1 MAEAE
6 TTGKL
11 RVFLS
16 YSRKNSAFVE
26 ELAIALE
33 TFGFD
38 VRIDK
43 RSIEPG
49 EPWEARLERLLQ
61 ESDTVVFV
69 ISPEFVASERCV
81 WEIDKA
87 AGMGKRLMPVIQQFV
102 PETQVPERLRRLNY
116 TYFAG
121 DGHSFAK
128 GLAGLTKALNTDL
141 DWIREHTRIGDL
153 AERWR
158 ARNRSEALLLRGEDI
173 ATAKRWAAK
182 QQPKDAPKPTL
193 LQTEFIGSS
202 EKAEQEQI
210 AHEQKE
216 ELERKDAELAR
227 VKAESTAKA
236 ALLEAERAK
245 ADQRRQRLQ
254 YLSLVLVALMA
265 GGGFVGWQTLQN
277 QRMQNEAE
285 RRTREAESRAV
296 LAEEQLSRIRVT
308 AELSAQQKSAER
320 AAPREAV
327 ETAAAGPSTSTAG
340 PQPSLPP
347 SPPSGGKLETIS
359 GSAGAPPVSTDA
371 VEMIVTFET
380 GGRTAYER
388 LSGKPR
394 WPGLQSGVVI
404 GAGYDLGHV
413 SAAMFKADWG
423 GKLPAATFT
432 RLENVIGQR
441 GTAAQSLI
449 EGLGDIVVPWNTAID
464 VFQTRTL
471 PQFAAQVERSLPNAR
486 LLPPDSYGALV
497 SLVYN
502 RGPNFTR
509 DGDRFAEM
517 RSIRAMMER
526 KEFDKIP
533 AELRNMK
540 RLWPEFPSLQ
550 SRREAEALLFE
561 KGLAATRGTI
571 IITR

>member
-81 WEIDKA
+81 WEINKA

-141 DWIREHTRIGDL
+141 EWIREHTRIADL

-173 ATAKRWAAK
+173 VTAKRWAAK

-193 LQTEFIGSS
+193 LQTEFIGAS
-202 EKAEQEQI
+202 EKVEHEQI
-210 AHEQKE
+210 AQQQKDE
-216 ELERKDAELAR
+216 IERKDAELAR
-227 VKAESTAKA
+227 VKAESAAKA
-236 ALLEAERAK
+236 AQLEAARAK
-245 ADQRRQRLQ
+245 ADQRRQRMQ
-254 YLSLVLVALMA
+254 YIVLALVASTA
-265 GGGFVGWQTLQN
+265 GGGIVGWQTLQN
-277 QRMQNEAE
+277 QRVQNEAD
-285 RRTREAESRAV
+285 RRTRDAESRAK

-320 AAPREAV
+320 SAPRETV
-327 ETAAAGPSTSTAG
+327 ETATVGPSTS
-340 PQPSLPP
+340 SPP
-347 SPPSGGKLETIS
+347 SPPSDAGGAGGVQLETIS
-359 GSAGAPPVSTDA
+359 GPAGAPPVSKDA

-380 GGRTAYER
+380 GGHATYER
-388 LSGKPR
+388 LGGKPR
-394 WPGLQSGVVI
+394 WPGGQSGVVI
-404 GAGYDLGHV
+404 GAGYDLGYV
-413 SAAMFKADWG
+413 NAAQFKADWSS
-423 GKLPAATFT
+423 KLPADAFA

-449 EGLGDIVVPWNTAID
+449 EGLGDIAVPWDTAID
-464 VFQTRTL
+464 VFQNRTL
-471 PQFAAQVERSLPNAR
+471 PQFAAQVARSLPNAR

-502 RGPNFTR
+502 RGPNFNR

-533 AELRNMK
+533 AEIRSMK
-540 RLWPEFPSLQ
+540 RIWPDVPSLQ
-550 SRREAEALLFE
+550 SRREAEALLFA
-561 KGLAATRGTI
+561 KGLDATGGAP
-571 IITR
+571 ITVR